1 MDPRFAAPIRPEW
14 TLVFCKKPGRWWVRL
29 LAWGR
34 YNHVKA
40 IAYLPALRAWLL
52 YDVRFNGTH
61 VMLARKDDPGTAALL
76 HDYLDNCDTIAMP
89 PRSFPRRAAPHPGF
103 WCTLAMKHLVGIRS
117 GALRPDRLWRDSI
130 AAGGTPYT
138 SDGASAAP
146 ASMELLS
153 GQQPL
158 ESMLTFLKAHAE
170 TSNASANQ
178 LSWWDDAAF
187 GRPRSKRVAKLRR
200 RIRTLQEK
208 VATGGRRRRP
218 YYPASVRS

>member
-1 MDPRFAAPIRPEW
+1 M
-14 TLVFCKKPGRWWVRL
+14 LVRE
-29 LAWGR
+29 
-34 YNHVKA
+34 
-40 IAYLPALRAWLL
+40 
-52 YDVRFNGTH
+52 
-61 VMLARKDDPGTAALL
+61 DDPGTQAFLRY
-76 HDYLDNCDTIAMP
+76 YLDSCDLVAMP
-89 PRSFPRRAAPHPGF
+89 RLPIPKRLAPQAGF
-103 WCTLAMKHLVGIRS
+103 WCTLAMKHLVGIRA
-117 GALRPDRLWRDSI
+117 GALRPDQLWRDSI